1 MRIPILITVLGL
13 VWTGT
18 AWAASEEAYAQ
29 ALADFKATPAV
40 ASMLEESYGYAL
52 FPTVG
57 KGGIGI
63 GGAYGE
69 GRVYRQGV
77 HVADSK
83 LTKLSVGLQ
92 LGGQAFS
99 EIILFRNA
107 DAFEEFATGKFTFG
121 AEASA
126 VALTAGAQAR
136 ANSAGSSA
144 SASDSEP
151 GGAAVGEW
159 NGSMATFVLA
169 KGGLMYEA
177 SIGGQAFSYK
187 PVESS
192 AEE

>member
-1 MRIPILITVLGL
+1 MSGKQSFFVVLALAFSASALG
-13 VWTGT
+13 
-18 AWAASEEAYAQ
+18 ASEESYQ
-29 ALADFKATPAV
+29 KALEDFKATPEV
-40 ASMLEESYGYAL
+40 AAMLAESYGYAL

-69 GRVYRQGV
+69 GRVYRGGQ

-83 LTKLSVGLQ
+83 LTKVSVGFQ

-99 EIILFRNA
+99 EIILFKNK
-107 DAFEEFATGKFTFG
+107 DAFDEFASGKFAFG

-151 GGAAVGEW
+151 GGSAVGGW

-177 SIGGQAFSYK
+177 SIGGQAFSYT
-187 PVESS
+187 PVAS
-192 AEE
+192 AES

>member
-1 MRIPILITVLGL
+1 MSAKHPVFVVLAL
-13 VWTGT
+13 VFSAA
-18 AWAASEEAYAQ
+18 AWGASEEAYKN
-29 ALADFKATPAV
+29 ALEDFKATPEV
-40 ASMLEESYGYAL
+40 AAMLAESYGYAL

-69 GRVYRQGV
+69 GRVYRGGA

-83 LTKLSVGLQ
+83 LTKLSVGFQ

-99 EIILFRNA
+99 EIILFKNK
-107 DAFEEFATGKFTFG
+107 DAFDEFATGKFAFG

-144 SASDSEP
+144 SASDSKP
-151 GGAAVGEW
+151 GGSAVGGW
-159 NGSMATFVLA
+159 DGSMATFVLA

-177 SIGGQAFSYK
+177 SIGGQAFSYT
-187 PVESS
+187 PVATEES
-192 AEE
+192 